1 MDVILVKNSFEYA
14 LNSARILDVDHDKQK
29 TWEKMIGKLPVLK
42 IGKHG
47 QLLEWNEE
55 FEEAEPEHRHLS
67 HLIGVYPG
75 DNLDPV
81 ATPELWKASIVSL
94 ERRLSAG
101 GGHTGWSRSWVACLF
116 ARIGRQAEAWDH
128 LNHLIADF
136 ATVSLLDLHPPRI
149 FQIDGN
155 FGGTAAVLE
164 MLIQSY
170 HGEIHLLPSL
180 PAAWPKGSVKG
191 LRARGSFSVDIEWT
205 EGKLEKAVIRSLNGN
220 PCKIKN
226 LSGGLVMKD
235 DSGNQVSVEISGA
248 CISFPTK
255 TGGIYVMTR

>member
-1 MDVILVKNSFEYA
+1 
-14 LNSARILDVDHDKQK
+14 
-29 TWEKMIGKLPVLK
+29 TLK

-55 FEEAEPEHRHLS
+55 FEEAEPGHRHLS

-75 DNLDPV
+75 DNLDPQ
-81 ATPELWKASIVSL
+81 TSPELWKAALVSL
-94 ERRLSAG
+94 ERRLAAG

-116 ARIGRQAEAWDH
+116 ARIGKQAEAWDH

-164 MLIQSY
+164 MLMQSY

-180 PAAWPKGSVKG
+180 PSAWPKGSVKG
-191 LRARGSFSVDIEWT
+191 LRARGAFSVDIEWAD
-205 EGKLEKAVIRSLNGN
+205 GKLEKAVIHSLKGN
-220 PCKIKN
+220 LCKIKN
-226 LSGGLVMKD
+226 ESGDLTVKD
-235 DSGNQVSVEISGA
+235 ENGNPVSLEISGN
-248 CISFPTK
+248 CISFPTVS
-255 TGGIYVMTR
+255 GGTYVI